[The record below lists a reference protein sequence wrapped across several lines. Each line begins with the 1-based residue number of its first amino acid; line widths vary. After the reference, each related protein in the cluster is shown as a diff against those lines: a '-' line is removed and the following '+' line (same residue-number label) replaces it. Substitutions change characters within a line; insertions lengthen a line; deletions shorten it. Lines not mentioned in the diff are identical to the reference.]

1 MYNGRKLFFLKEDV
15 NILGILGKEKC
26 IRDCLFILKDR
37 LNFPIRGSKHPV
49 AKLLLSI
56 Y

>member
-1 MYNGRKLFFLKEDV
+1 MEGNFFFLKKMSTYLVYWVRKNVD
-15 NILGILGKEKC
+15 GIV
-26 IRDCLFILKDR
+26 CLFILKDR

>member
-1 MYNGRKLFFLKEDV
+1 MEENFIFLKTVSTYLVYWVRKNVDRIV
-15 NILGILGKEKC
+15 Y
-26 IRDCLFILKDR
+26 LFILKER
-37 LNFPIRGSKHPV
+37 LNFPIRVSKHPV